1 MENTAKT
8 PLTKQE
14 REQLFRALWNVAD
27 LLRGA
32 MTADNSDTSAAFSS
46 YQT

>member
-14 REQLFRALWNVAD
+14 REQLSGPFGTWP
-27 LLRGA
+27 
-32 MTADNSDTSAAFSS
+32 TSFVEL
-46 YQT
+46 